1 MLKGPVSRGDK
12 CVLEFGDLFFEV
24 TPGTAGRVT
33 SARIG
38 TSELLTGPSVDP
50 SNYGSTFW
58 TSPQADWSWPPLPEM
73 DTTAFTVTSDDK
85 SCTVVGPKVSAASH
99 PNVDGLSISKTFTAD
114 FAKQAV
120 SIQYTIKN
128 QGTASK
134 RVAPWEITRVAG
146 GGLTFYASDSAPSA
160 GTMPLLT
167 TTTGAGCVW
176 FKHTPS
182 VMESKLFG
190 DGKGWIAHVT
200 PQNVILIKSFPDI
213 QQAQAATGEAE
224 IEIYSAPPAKNYVE
238 VENQGAVSVIPAG
251 GTLNWTVR
259 WYVRPLPSTIMATP
273 GNEALVSFVTQTIQ

>member
-1 MLKGPVSRGDK
+1 
-12 CVLEFGDLFFEV
+12 VLEFGDLYFEV
-24 TPGTAGRVT
+24 ATSTAGRVT

-38 TSELLTGPSVDP
+38 QSELLTGPTVDP
-50 SNYGSTFW
+50 ANYGSTFW
-58 TSPQADWSWPPLPEM
+58 TSPQADWSWPPLTEM
-73 DTTAFTVTSDDK
+73 DSAAFTVTVTED
-85 SCTVVGPKVSAASH
+85 SCTMVGPKVVAATH
-99 PNVDGLSISKTFTAD
+99 PNVDGLSLTKKFSAD

-120 SIQYTIKN
+120 AITYTITN

-176 FKHTPS
+176 FKHSAS
-182 VMESKLFG
+182 VQESKLFG

-200 PQNVILIKSFPDI
+200 AQNLILIKTFPDI

-238 VENQGAVSVIPAG
+238 VENQGAISDIPAG

-259 WYVRPLPSTIMATP
+259 WYLRTLPATVMATA
-273 GNEALVSFVTQTIQ
+273 GNADLVTFVTQTIQ